1 MCFFFF
7 VGLIINSARAINAG
21 CMVIDGVRGCLILLA
36 FVHRHQL
43 FGAASSRTWEKT
55 HTHTVSLVLRQTQC
69 RLNSNVIYWQ
79 LCPSPIFL
87 FLPTPRLSLALHRH
101 RPFPFIPHFRC
112 SEQTF
117 DGVRLLSMK
126 VQFEV
131 PFFFFLLL
139 LHIPF
144 CVCNALISGNTHN
157 RKRRQSTSTF
167 VCFFFFFIV
176 SVCAK
181 FVYSYLKGM

>member
-1 MCFFFF
+1 MCFFFCWSNHKF
-7 VGLIINSARAINAG
+7 RKGYKCCLYGYRWCQRLFNLACVCAPAIVWRLPLPAE
-21 CMVIDGVRGCLILLA
+21 L
-36 FVHRHQL
+36 
-43 FGAASSRTWEKT
+43 EKK

-131 PFFFFLLL
+131 PFFFL
-139 LHIPF
+139 
-144 CVCNALISGNTHN
+144 S
-157 RKRRQSTSTF
+157 SS
-167 VCFFFFFIV
+167 
-176 SVCAK
+176 SS
-181 FVYSYLKGM
+181 YSILCLQCLDFR